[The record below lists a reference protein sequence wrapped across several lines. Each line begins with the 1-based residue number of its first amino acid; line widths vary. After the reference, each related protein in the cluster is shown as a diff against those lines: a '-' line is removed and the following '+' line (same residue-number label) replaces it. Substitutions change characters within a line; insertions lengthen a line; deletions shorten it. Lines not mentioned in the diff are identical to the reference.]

1 MEGIPSE
8 WNVML
13 RIGSE
18 PSAGICFLTSYR
30 EGRILII
37 SRYIPLLSRH

>member
-13 RIGSE
+13 RMGSK
-18 PSAGICFLTSYR
+18 PSAKIKELK
-30 EGRILII
+30 ILCLIDA
-37 SRYIPLLSRH
+37 SEFWLYPAAKR